1 MPSTNL
7 HALRCHG
14 DEYKQ
19 VRRKTRND
27 HQKIAIHLVHSH
39 RMFQMI
45 NIDQTSNLLTP
56 IDHYQYACQTAAV
69 TENRFINALRMPLL
83 SVRDTAKMLI

>member
-1 MPSTNL
+1 M
-7 HALRCHG
+7 
-14 DEYKQ
+14 
-19 VRRKTRND
+19 D

-56 IDHYQYACQTAAV
+56 LDRYQHACQTAAV
-69 TENRFINALRMPLL
+69 TANRVLNPFRKPLL